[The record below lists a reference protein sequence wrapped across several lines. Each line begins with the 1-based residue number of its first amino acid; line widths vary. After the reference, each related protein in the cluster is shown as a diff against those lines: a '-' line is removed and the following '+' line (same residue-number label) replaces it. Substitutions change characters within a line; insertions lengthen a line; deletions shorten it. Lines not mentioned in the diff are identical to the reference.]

1 MLGEDEL
8 RRDVPGKHGL
18 PGSVLGGDDLPETVL
33 DEASLEL
40 CLKKTSLELD
50 LVIKTFLDLYLVK
63 KTALNLTKMASLV
76 LCFSKMASLGRE
88 GEKAPY
94 RSADEDDFPDEVQT
108 KITSREEAW

>member
-50 LVIKTFLDLYLVK
+50 LVIKTFLDLYLMK
-63 KTALNLTKMASLV
+63 KN
-76 LCFSKMASLGRE
+76 CPE
-88 GEKAPY
+88 P
-94 RSADEDDFPDEVQT
+94 DEDDLPGFVLGEDYLPGAALGEGGLLGALFGQESSLE
-108 KITSREEAW
+108 KRR

>member
-50 LVIKTFLDLYLVK
+50 LVINTFLDLYLMK
-63 KTALNLTKMASLV
+63 KTALNLTKMTSLV
-76 LCFSKMASLGRE
+76 LCL
-88 GEKAPY
+88 
-94 RSADEDDFPDEVQT
+94 V
-108 KITSREEAW
+108 KITSLGLHLVRVASLELCLDKKVP